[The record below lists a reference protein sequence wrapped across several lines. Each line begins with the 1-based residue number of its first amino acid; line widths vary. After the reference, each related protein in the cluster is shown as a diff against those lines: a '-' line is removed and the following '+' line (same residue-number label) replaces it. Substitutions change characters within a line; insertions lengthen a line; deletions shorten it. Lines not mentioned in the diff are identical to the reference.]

1 MRGRLAPFGRMR
13 IALHALHALH
23 ALCASAAYV
32 PATYVPAATSA
43 RSPRAATVLQA
54 KAEAPPCT
62 IKVIGVGGS
71 GGNAVNRM
79 IQFGTETAQTVE
91 FWSINT
97 DIQAL
102 DASLAPN
109 RLGLGAGTSRGLGAG
124 GNPDKGRES
133 AEESYEQITQMVKGS
148 DMVFVVAGMGGG
160 TGSGAAPVVAQAAKQ
175 QGCLTIGVVTNP
187 FSFEGKRR
195 TNQAEAAIERLKTH
209 VDAMIIVSNDRLLD
223 IVEEGTPLQEAFC
236 VADDILRQGVVG
248 ISDIIIKA
256 GLINVDFADVQAI
269 LGSSGLALMGIGT
282 AEGKGRARDAAIA
295 AMSSPLIDFPIE
307 KATGIVF
314 TITGSSD
321 MTLQEVNEASQAIYE
336 MADPDANIIFGAQID
351 DSMGPV
357 LSITVVAT
365 GFGNWHA

>member
-1 MRGRLAPFGRMR
+1 MRTV
-13 IALHALHALH
+13 ALLLHVA
-23 ALCASAAYV
+23 AAAAAYV
-32 PATYVPAATSA
+32 SASRTAVAARSSRVAATQ
-43 RSPRAATVLQA
+43 LQA
-54 KAEAPPCT
+54 KDEAPPCV

-79 IQFGTETAQTVE
+79 IQFGQETAQTVE

-124 GNPDKGRES
+124 GNPDTGRES
-133 AEESYEQITQMVKGS
+133 AEESYAQIGQMVGGS

-160 TGSGAAPVVAQAAKQ
+160 TGSGAAPVVAQAAKAA
-175 QGCLTIGVVTNP
+175 GCLTIGVVTKP
-187 FSFEGKRR
+187 FSFEGMRR
-195 TNQAEAAIERLKTH
+195 TRQADGAIERLKGH
-209 VDAMIIVSNDRLLD
+209 VDAMIVVSNDRLLD

-269 LGSSGLALMGIGT
+269 MGSSGLALMGIGT
-282 AEGKGRARDAAIA
+282 AEGKGRARDAAVA
-295 AMSSPLIDFPIE
+295 AMSSPLIDFPIAQ
-307 KATGIVF
+307 ATGIVF
-314 TITGSSD
+314 TITGASD
-321 MTLQEVNEASQAIYE
+321 MTLQEVNEAAEAIYE

-351 DSMGPV
+351 ETMGPV
-357 LSITVVAT
+357 LSITIVAT
-365 GFGNWHA
+365 GFGTFNS

>member
-1 MRGRLAPFGRMR
+1 MAPSPKRVLS
-13 IALHALHALH
+13 IVLPLWHAA
-23 ALCASAAYV
+23 AAAAAYV
-32 PATYVPAATSA
+32 PTMAASRASA
-43 RSPRAATVLQA
+43 AHFAQRAAVRL
-54 KAEAPPCT
+54 EDDAPPCV

-79 IQFGTETAQTVE
+79 IQFGQETVETVE

-124 GNPDKGRES
+124 GNPDMGRQS
-133 AEESYEQITQMVKGS
+133 AEESFEQISQMVGGS

-160 TGSGAAPVVAQAAKQ
+160 TGSGAAPVVAEAAKAA
-175 QGCLTIGVVTNP
+175 GCLTVGVVTKP
-187 FSFEGKRR
+187 FSFEGMRR
-195 TNQAEAAIERLKTH
+195 TKQANAAVERLKSH
-209 VDAMIIVSNDRLLD
+209 VDAMIVVSNDRLLD

-248 ISDIIIKA
+248 ISDIIIRP

-269 LGSSGLALMGIGT
+269 MGASGLALMGIGT

-295 AMSSPLIDFPIE
+295 AMSSPLIDFPIAQ
-307 KATGIVF
+307 ATGIVF
-314 TITGSSD
+314 TITGAAD
-321 MTLQEVNEASQAIYE
+321 MTLQEVNEAAEAIYE

-351 DSMGPV
+351 ESMGSV
-357 LSITVVAT
+357 LSITIVAT
-365 GFGNWHA
+365 GFGDWHGN